1 MSQRDGCSPREE
13 ICTQCGV
20 LIQSTVNSSNF
31 KVPTCYKVRYVLFK
45 LKRSNEMRIFV
56 ISSVNFDAI
65 KSADV
70 FQLLLLRVSRAG
82 EAGCFSPYTKLT
94 LFYSTLVTLR
104 M

>member
-1 MSQRDGCSPREE
+1 
-13 ICTQCGV
+13 
-20 LIQSTVNSSNF
+20 
-31 KVPTCYKVRYVLFK
+31 
-45 LKRSNEMRIFV
+45 MRIFV

-94 LFYSTLVTLR
+94 LFYQHISYAKDVTQI
-104 M
+104 